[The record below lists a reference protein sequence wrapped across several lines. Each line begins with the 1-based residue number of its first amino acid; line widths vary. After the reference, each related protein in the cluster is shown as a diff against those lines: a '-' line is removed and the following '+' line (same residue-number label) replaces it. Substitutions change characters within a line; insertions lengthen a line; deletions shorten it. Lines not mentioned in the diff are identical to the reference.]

1 MLRAFSL
8 AVGQMFSGPIL
19 RVLGGSALLS
29 TLTFIGVWY
38 GVDYAV
44 TWLWP
49 SLRDSA
55 LVGWMGAF
63 ATLALAW
70 FLFPV
75 VASLLISLFLDYVC
89 SAVEKEHYPHLPAAS
104 GVTILQSVG
113 VALSYTGALLLVNVL
128 LLTLLFIPPIYAVAW
143 IILNGYLL
151 GREYVELVA
160 LRRLSPRD
168 VKVLRRRHRAEGT
181 LTGAIAAFFMTIP
194 LLNLIVPV
202 FTAALTVHRFHDWQ
216 GSRSD
221 ASTTQ

>member
-1 MLRAFSL
+1 M
-8 AVGQMFSGPIL
+8 
-19 RVLGGSALLS
+19 
-29 TLTFIGVWY
+29 
-38 GVDYAV
+38 
-44 TWLWP
+44 
-49 SLRDSA
+49 
-55 LVGWMGAF
+55 
-63 ATLALAW
+63 
-70 FLFPV
+70 
-75 VASLLISLFLDYVC
+75 
-89 SAVEKEHYPHLPAAS
+89 
-104 GVTILQSVG
+104 QSVG